1 MSIVLE
7 NIRHLIVNEGITV
20 SKLEQIIGA
29 SQGVLSRAMS
39 NNSDIQLKWILKLV
53 ENYPEYSCE
62 WLLKNEGPMIRV
74 VDNENFQI
82 SFGVDED
89 EKGYK
94 KLAEAQQET
103 IESLKKVI
111 SLLEKQ
117 VLYYEKK

>member
-1 MSIVLE
+1 MSVVLE
-7 NIRHLIVNEGITV
+7 NIRHLIVNEGISV

-82 SFGVDED
+82 SFGADED